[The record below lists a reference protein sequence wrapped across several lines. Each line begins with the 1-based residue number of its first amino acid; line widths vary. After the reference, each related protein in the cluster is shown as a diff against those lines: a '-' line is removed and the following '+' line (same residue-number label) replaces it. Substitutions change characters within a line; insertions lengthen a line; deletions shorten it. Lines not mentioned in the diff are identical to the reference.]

1 MSEATPGWTG
11 GMPGVDIDLVDERIQ
26 EWLWNGGGLS
36 SLLAMDLDTMDLPL
50 GHLGS
55 GQNLVIMKET

>member
-1 MSEATPGWTG
+1 
-11 GMPGVDIDLVDERIQ
+11 MPGVDIDLVDERIQ